1 MARNKKVEI
10 LSNGQE
16 VLHPI
21 TDGDCVIFSDGQTL
35 NQKLSEDDEKKYS
48 PEVTNSSP
56 MFKVGEGN
64 TVDYSA
70 NVLDGAYERAVLTGQ
85 TYTNNIQEPSADTV
99 TLPTPFTT
107 YERTQ
112 HKTLT
117 SSTEGTLGINLVG
130 ASYAN
135 ALQHDSEESY
145 VVLGEDLEF
154 QSKKVEYTNEGQI
167 KSAMLKGQ
175 TLVNLQKVNRVEDVS
190 TQSYKDTWQTV
201 ITKQQSY
208 NMWRTGDVS
217 LFKPNTKYLCIMEV
231 KENTFTLP
239 ASLIIGHDECIFEY
253 IETMNPTNK
262 TEFQPKETGR
272 KITILTT
279 KANFNGAT
287 CSQRFATNI
296 DNVKQGEK
304 ISFRIMLLEY
314 QEGMENW
321 DIPFFEGMQ
330 SVTVSTK
337 LENLCQYYTNTTENP
352 KSGKKFTSDIANS
365 RAIYLTSAGS
375 NMKIKNNTKYLV
387 QFTISNLVLDGLSHI
402 GLTLAD
408 SLTNKM
414 FEESVQINAN
424 GIYRVVATSTDI
436 ADVSAFVIKGVSNQ
450 WEGSDSSLRS
460 LTISNIMCIEYQ
472 NGMENWDLPYFE
484 DYQVMK
490 PVQVESFNKN
500 IIDFYDSTVTSH
512 GVTATITNGVWKIT
526 GTSDSDGGRNATYR
540 YSTILKANKT
550 YVFTLHDL
558 VENKDSVP
566 GIYVSN
572 STTGTAILKLG
583 LEGGIVKTESNYTPT
598 EDTLVHVWFNRYSGA
613 TYDTTFKVMLEES
626 STPTSYVPHQSKT
639 TYSWD
644 EVILRKI
651 GDIEDTLD
659 LTTGEYVQ
667 RIGEIVLDGSEHGY
681 LAGIEDTPNWY
692 YTNGVQDSCGL
703 ILRLENNGITNG
715 FGFEETD
722 SHLYS
727 LCDKLPVSTRL
738 NSVLDTVTNVVVCGG
753 INQYASGLSKC
764 YIGLKLQTEKYG
776 NTVEE
781 IKESLKSNPLK
792 ILYVMETPIVHK
804 VNLSRPNLQTYDD
817 ITHVHTKCL
826 DGTLIPN
833 IYLPAEVSY
842 PVGVEPETVYNVCV
856 NHEVSSSNPL
866 VCNVG
871 GSTFTV
877 TQPRTLV
884 TVPQGTKTI
893 SFSGKDNV
901 ISEVMMIKNSSLL
914 TRDLPHFNGVSSV
927 QLGKTITN
935 LCGSSAMMVGNA
947 NITYTVKNDSIDM
960 TVNNAG
966 SAVWI
971 FPLLTTLKSDKKYFV
986 YAPNTYPGGC
996 ASFRGVKNGTL
1007 GYGYEATAWTGKKHC
1022 IITPKQN
1029 VDFPYTHL
1037 CVGQHDGFGI
1047 ATVTLQ
1053 RPIICEYEPG
1063 MENWDWESIGY
1074 FTGTK
1079 NIGCEFMRVQNKNL
1093 FDGEL
1098 VNGYI
1103 DTNNGGRLQWESH
1116 FSSKNFIRVYPSLSY
1131 KLQRP
1136 SIIANDQV
1144 YALFE
1149 YDKNKQY
1156 IGYMYLYDNTITYI
1170 PQENVNYIIISGAKN
1185 NQTLQAL
1192 SSSIQIEESSS
1203 ATSYTAHKENTL
1215 YVRKDQPIDLTWEQG
1230 NLTSEAGQS
1239 YADGIGNTV
1248 TYRIRTKLTTLKPNT
1263 TYHIKQGNP
1272 NYQWYIYVFNQSDIR
1287 ADATSLG
1294 TPTSWANGDFKF
1306 TTTKELHKVCIVGRK
1321 IDDSALAPTTIH
1333 SIVLEEIEEIKLKS
1347 ASGKYD
1353 ELDITRGKYIQRV
1366 RELYV
1371 DGKNIASNNISKV
1384 GDAYQPT
1391 DTTLN
1396 TYDIKCPG
1404 AIFSARVHINH
1415 FAPRNG
1421 ATESAGISYESA
1433 AIHSANQS
1441 CRITISKS
1449 KASTL
1454 EEFKDWLSKN
1464 PLTIVYAL
1472 NDHSEI
1478 EHDVVFIGNKN
1489 ESGTEITKPNGV
1501 FTLPTLYT
1509 EQTHI
1514 ELQNNGLMPKVES
1527 RDYIEY
1533 PIISAMDRTFTLQH
1547 NSIGSSD
1554 LTIDLCGKTQTI
1566 PYSSPKSL
1574 VYSDTENYVN
1584 GRLRVGG
1591 AGNKISK
1598 VMLLDGGYMDRD
1610 IPYIEGMKNAVNPI
1624 VKNVGKNLFNINDLY
1639 PDRATIIG
1647 ENEFQV
1653 TSINLWTYIDIK
1665 VKPHTQ
1671 YRISYEIYRSGGN
1684 PGGLN
1689 MCVHDGKN
1697 TGYLDSMTHIRVIS
1711 NIPSSYEKRTFTF
1724 TSKSDYISLST
1735 LDRNCIKNLIIT
1747 EINAED
1753 SYEPYKEN
1761 ICYVDC
1767 GEIRLTPDMFEQ
1779 GSIYNSNA
1787 YVGKHYNDE
1796 KVSATNRIRLK
1807 ELIKLQ
1813 TNKQYVFLGS
1823 KDYKYSAHFYNSQG
1837 LKIDIKHDLLWTGA
1851 TPFTV
1856 PNDAPMCAIY
1866 IARQDNSAI
1875 TVSNV
1880 DFNFQLVKVSEIKQ
1894 LRSLPNGVHDEIDL
1908 ETGKYIQRV
1917 GEVTLNGSEIWTV
1930 GYSSWV
1936 NKNTFYL
1943 NNVAILSQPIKIRK
1957 GDNGSGQAYD
1967 DSVRCGELQR
1977 TYMSRLANNLPAYG
1991 ICSYFYSG
1999 YQRFFVR
2006 VPNITT
2012 VDELKLWLSQN
2023 PITVQYEL
2031 ETPIVKD
2038 IVIHNY
2044 PHSYKGGHVIIENG
2058 DPNTPIPAQ
2067 ITYRAV
2073 TNRSGQIQQHT
2084 EQVEKQEREINELEM
2099 LILANI
2105 SNQTR

>member
-35 NQKLSEDDEKKYS
+35 TQKLSEDDSVKYT

-85 TYTNNIQEPSADTV
+85 TYTNNIQEPSADEV

-112 HKTLT
+112 HNTLT

-130 ASYAN
+130 QSYVN
-135 ALQHDSEESY
+135 ALQHDSEEEY
-145 VVLGEDLEF
+145 VVLGESLEF
-154 QSKKVEYTNEGQI
+154 QEKKVEYTNEGQI

-201 ITKQQSY
+201 ITKEKSY

-239 ASLIIGHDECIFEY
+239 TSLIIGHDECIFGY
-253 IETMNPTNK
+253 NETIYPTSK

-272 KITILTT
+272 KIAILTT
-279 KANFNGAT
+279 KANFDGVM
-287 CSQRFATNI
+287 CSQRFATNM
-296 DNVKQGEK
+296 DNVTQGEK
-304 ISFRIMLLEY
+304 ISFRMMFIEY

-321 DIPFFEGMQ
+321 DIPYFEGMQ

-337 LENLCQYYTNTTENP
+337 LENKLGTFSGTVSTAKTGKTFTTTDGVSRSLYLYSTQTASTNPINLKP
-352 KSGKKFTSDIANS
+352 K
-365 RAIYLTSAGS
+365 
-375 NMKIKNNTKYLV
+375 TKYLI
-387 QFTISNLVLDGLSHI
+387 QFTISNLVLDGLSMVSLI
-402 GLTLAD
+402 WSDSTLETGNCLFGENTGIKI
-408 SLTNKM
+408 S
-414 FEESVQINAN
+414 AN
-424 GIYRVVATSTDI
+424 GTYRTILTTTDLITTSSFVV
-436 ADVSAFVIKGVSNQ
+436 KGYVGD
-450 WEGSDSSLRS
+450 WENSSSSLRS

-490 PVQVESFNKN
+490 PVQVKSVNKN
-500 IIDFYDSTVTSH
+500 LCPVNKNDFYNIHFKAGAEFILSTKDGVASQGGNIVFKDIDGNDMWMGIDAGTTSKKYTLSKDAYSIH
-512 GVTATITNGVWKIT
+512 NFLQSPDVISYQLEQSSTATT
-526 GTSDSDGGRNATYR
+526 
-540 YSTILKANKT
+540 
-550 YVFTLHDL
+550 
-558 VENKDSVP
+558 
-566 GIYVSN
+566 
-572 STTGTAILKLG
+572 
-583 LEGGIVKTESNYTPT
+583 
-598 EDTLVHVWFNRYSGA
+598 
-613 TYDTTFKVMLEES
+613 
-626 STPTSYVPHQSKT
+626 YVPHQSKT

-651 GDIEDTLD
+651 GDVEDTLD
-659 LTTGEYVQ
+659 LTTGEWVQ
-667 RIGEIVLDGSEHGY
+667 RIGEVVLDGSDDEIWYPSG
-681 LAGIEDTPNWY
+681 LNQNLIDAGHKNIVFY
-692 YTNGVQDSCGL
+692 YNQQ
-703 ILRLENNGITNG
+703 NNGTIPNLKIMPY
-715 FGFEETD
+715 D
-722 SHLYS
+722 SMGNII
-727 LCDKLPVSTRL
+727 CDKLQ
-738 NSVLDTVTNVVVCGG
+738 SVIHKDQLDTSSKDCSSICGG
-753 INQYASGLSKC
+753 STATEIRIAIPVENSTAQQDSATCKEWLKANPIRVQYELA
-764 YIGLKLQTEKYG
+764 T
-776 NTVEE
+776 
-781 IKESLKSNPLK
+781 PK
-792 ILYVMETPIVHK
+792 IHK
-804 VNLSRPNLQTYDD
+804 VNLSRPNLQVYDD

-842 PVGVEPETVYNVCV
+842 PVGVESETVYNVCV

-877 TQPRTLV
+877 TQPRTLI

-901 ISEVMMIKNSSLL
+901 ISDVMMIKNSSLL

-935 LCGSSAMMVGNA
+935 LCNTNAFKAGNSNSTLTWNKDYVHVNVSNTTGSCVF
-947 NITYTVKNDSIDM
+947 T
-960 TVNNAG
+960 
-966 SAVWI
+966 
-971 FPLLTTLKSDKKYFV
+971 FELTKQLENGKKYFV
-986 YAPNTYPGGC
+986 YAKNNLGGTADV
-996 ASFRGVKNGTL
+996 ASFRRVYNGSLSYARQQTHI
-1007 GYGYEATAWTGKKHC
+1007 ENNWC
-1022 IITPKQN
+1022 IVE
-1029 VDFPYTHL
+1029 VDQQDNPYTHL
-1037 CVGQHDGFGI
+1037 CVGCHHNIPLGTEFDI
-1047 ATVTLQ
+1047 YY
-1053 RPIICEYEPG
+1053 PIICEYEPG

-1079 NIGCEFMRVQNKNL
+1079 NIGNEFMRVQNKNL
-1093 FDGEL
+1093 FVKYYDKI
-1098 VNGYI
+1098 NI
-1103 DTNNGGRLQWESH
+1103 NNI
-1116 FSSKNFIRVYPSLSY
+1116 KNLSIRTDNTVGAT
-1131 KLQRP
+1131 RM
-1136 SIIANDQV
+1136 
-1144 YALFE
+1144 ALRF
-1149 YDKNKQY
+1149 YDKNLQPILNSNAISCNKQFY
-1156 IGYMYLYDNTITYI
+1156 HVDN
-1170 PQENVNYIIISGAKN
+1170 N
-1185 NQTLQAL
+1185 NKWVL
-1192 SSSIQIEESSS
+1192 SSDRTQVLINNISILDNNIAFMTIEKLSSNIEYINVQLEESST
-1203 ATSYTAHKENTL
+1203 ATTYTAHKHNGL
-1215 YVRKDQPIDLTWEQG
+1215 YITKDQPINLTWEQG
-1230 NLTSEAGQS
+1230 RINPSGVGDS
-1239 YADGIGNTV
+1239 YTNAINNAVSYGVRNKGLLN
-1248 TYRIRTKLTTLKPNT
+1248 LKPNT
-1263 TYHIKQGNP
+1263 TY
-1272 NYQWYIYVFNQSDIR
+1272 R
-1287 ADATSLG
+1287 LSLG
-1294 TPTSWANGDFKF
+1294 DTTTYKWHIALFDNWDCVLQANNLFGLSGDWSTAPETFI
-1306 TTTKELHKVCIVGRK
+1306 TTTKDYHKIGINIQRQ
-1321 IDDSALAPTTIH
+1321 DSGSLSASTVIPCR
-1333 SIVLEEIEEIKLKS
+1333 LEEVEEIKLRS

-1366 RELYV
+1366 GELYV
-1371 DGKNIASNNISKV
+1371 DGKNIASNNIGKV
-1384 GDAYQPT
+1384 GDTYQPT

-1404 AIFSARVHINH
+1404 AILSARVHINH

-1421 ATESAGISYESA
+1421 ATESTGISYESA

-1454 EEFKDWLSKN
+1454 EEFKAWLSKN

-1472 NDHSEI
+1472 NDNSEI
-1478 EHDVVFIGNKN
+1478 EHDIVFIGNKN
-1489 ESGTEITKPNGV
+1489 ESGTEITKPNGI
-1501 FTLPTLYT
+1501 FTLPALYT

-1514 ELQNNGLMPKVES
+1514 DLTNNGIMPKVQS

-1533 PIISAMDRTFTLQH
+1533 PIISGMHRTYTLQH

-1554 LTIDLCGKTQTI
+1554 LTIDLCGRTQTI

-1574 VYSDTENYVN
+1574 VYSDNEGYVY
-1584 GRLRVGG
+1584 GRLRISG

-1624 VKNVGKNLFNINDLY
+1624 VKNVGKNLYHNSNSYIFNDGVYIGTKEYHKKPTFILQRNTNYTMTFESSSNDGRIY
-1639 PDRATIIG
+1639 GYNDGVFIG
-1647 ENEFQV
+1647 YLGGNSSGGKTVTFNTGNCNGISFYRQV
-1653 TSINLWTYIDIK
+1653 TS
-1665 VKPHTQ
+1665 
-1671 YRISYEIYRSGGN
+1671 
-1684 PGGLN
+1684 GL
-1689 MCVHDGKN
+1689 
-1697 TGYLDSMTHIRVIS
+1697 
-1711 NIPSSYEKRTFTF
+1711 
-1724 TSKSDYISLST
+1724 T
-1735 LDRNCIKNLIIT
+1735 LDYKIT
-1747 EINAED
+1747 LSEVQTTDE
-1753 SYEPYKEN
+1753 YKEN

-1779 GSIYNSNA
+1779 GSIRNVA
-1787 YVGKHYNDE
+1787 AHVGLPYADD
-1796 KVSATNRIRLK
+1796 KVDSTTRIRTKDLI
-1807 ELIKLQ
+1807 ELDV
-1813 TNKQYVFLGS
+1813 NEQYVFLG
-1823 KDYKYSAHFYNSQG
+1823 DPNYCYSIHFHDRDG
-1837 LKIDIKHDLLWTGA
+1837 LKVTYNGIYELAWKGNI
-1851 TPFTV
+1851 PFT
-1856 PNDAPMCAIY
+1856 PPTDAPMAAIF
-1866 IARQDNSAI
+1866 IRKENQGNI
-1875 TVSNV
+1875 TPSELQHINV
-1880 DFNFQLVKVSEIKQ
+1880 QLVKVSEIKP
-1894 LRSLPNGVHDEIDL
+1894 LRSLPNEVYDEIDL

-1917 GEVTLNGSEIWTV
+1917 GEITFNGSESWIQ
-1930 GYSSWV
+1930 GYQSWE
-1936 NKNTFYL
+1936 NKNTFYT
-1943 NNVAILSQPIKIRK
+1943 NGITYSDGNIKVRK
-1957 GDNGSGQAYD
+1957 GENGSGQAYD

-1977 TYMSRLANNLPAYG
+1977 TYMQRIANNETYG
-1991 ICSYFYSG
+1991 VCSYFYLG
-1999 YQRFFVR
+1999 YQRIFVR

-2012 VDELKLWLSQN
+2012 SDELKLWLSQN

-2044 PHSYKGGHVIIENG
+2044 PHSYKGGHVLIENG